1 MRVLVDTSVWI
12 DYFDGVVT
20 PRTDYLHEILG
31 WAPVMVADLIVGE
44 VLQGF
49 PDDAAWER
57 ARQALSKF
65 PAYTIGGHDL
75 VRQSAVHQRLLRG
88 KGAPLPNQ
96 IDCLIAT
103 FCIQNNFALLHS
115 DPAFEPFERYLGL
128 KLPDPGTPLTTP

>member
-12 DYFDGVVT
+12 DYFDGVRT
-20 PRTDYLHEILG
+20 PRTDYLDEILG
-31 WAPVMVADLIVGE
+31 WAPLMVADLIVGE

-49 PDDAAWER
+49 PDEADWER
-57 ARQALSKF
+57 ARQALAKF
-65 PAYTIGGHDL
+65 PAYAIGGLDL

-88 KGAPLPNQ
+88 KGAPLPGE

-103 FCIQNNFALLHS
+103 FCIQNNIALLHS

-128 KLPDPGTPLTTP
+128 KLPDPGAALTTP

>member
-1 MRVLVDTSVWI
+1 VKVLVDTSVWI
-12 DYFDGVVT
+12 DYFDGVAT
-20 PRTDYLHEILG
+20 AHTDYLHEILG
-31 WAPVMVADLIVGE
+31 WAPVMVADLIIGE

-49 PDDAAWER
+49 PEEADWER

-65 PAYTIGGHDL
+65 LAYTIGGQDL

-88 KGAPLPNQ
+88 RGAPLPGE

-103 FCIQNNFALLHS
+103 FCIQQNIALLHS

-128 KLPDPGTPLTTP
+128 KLPDPGAALTTP